1 MKNTKKIVAIEKNIS
16 TATEYKKVM
25 KKIDA
30 LMNKG
35 SGQVSKQELVE
46 IRELALM
53 AQRYEQ
59 QKYVIPPPTT
69 LAGIIEMKMYE
80 MRLKQTELAVKLK
93 VSNTKLSMI
102 LNGKQKPDVAFLKS
116 LHQNLHVDANLLLEA
131 V

>member
-35 SGQVSKQELVE
+35 SEQVSKQELVE

-59 QKYVIPPPTT
+59 EKYVMPPPTT

>member
-1 MKNTKKIVAIEKNIS
+1 MKSTKKIVAVDNTIS
-16 TATEYKKVM
+16 TAAEYKKVM

-35 SGQVSKQELVE
+35 SGQVTKQELAE

-59 QKYVIPPPTT
+59 QKYVVPAPTT

-80 MRLKQTELAVKLK
+80 MRLKQTELAVRLK